1 MQVRNEED
9 RNKQIT
15 EAVMAI
21 LVCETESFCK
31 ESQKT
36 YIMTKSKLNCLDFRW
51 WTMATLNE
59 PTVFQLDLIKSY
71 TMASNNNSEIKRKGV
86 DKETCQSKQ
95 QQQQEHM
102 MTENN
107 DRLVKD
113 WLCLF
118 ETGSKT
124 DLVIYARDEVA
135 VHAHSLV
142 IFTRCKRLFDN
153 VIVENGQ
160 KQVISLPEVSK
171 NVVTAFLKYL

>member
-1 MQVRNEED
+1 
-9 RNKQIT
+9 
-15 EAVMAI
+15 
-21 LVCETESFCK
+21 
-31 ESQKT
+31 
-36 YIMTKSKLNCLDFRW
+36 
-51 WTMATLNE
+51 MATLIE
-59 PTVFQLDLIKSY
+59 PTVFHLDLIKSY
-71 TMASNNNSEIKRKGV
+71 TMASINKSEIKRKGSN
-86 DKETCQSKQ
+86 KETFQSKQ
-95 QQQQEHM
+95 QQQEHT

-124 DLVIYARDEVA
+124 DLVIYARDEEA